1 MYKST
6 INLVR
11 LQFQVVKLS
20 WHCGFFHFL
29 GFGDCTLQSEYAGG
43 EEIFST
49 LRDDENTHRDRLQWV
64 GGIKSNHA
72 PSSLTN
78 KWIETVKV
86 IIVMDGWKILSSKIF
101 ITYPGGD
108 GELVKGGKP

>member
-1 MYKST
+1 M
-6 INLVR
+6 ILVKV
-11 LQFQVVKLS
+11 QYIWSVFS
-20 WHCGFFHFL
+20 FDISFEIFHLL
-29 GFGDCTLQSEYAGG
+29 GFGDRMLQPEYAGR

-72 PSSLTN
+72 SSTSLTN

-86 IIVMDGWKILSSKIF
+86 VIVMDG
-101 ITYPGGD
+101 
-108 GELVKGGKP
+108 